1 MAMKSKTAETK
12 PGPAPEARY
21 PLRVQAIRSSGQNTR
36 FFVYIPMPLAAAL
49 AISGGE
55 PVEWRLLARDELR
68 LLRTT
73 PTPTNAKKPR

>member
-1 MAMKSKTAETK
+1 MAMKSTTPK
-12 PGPAPEARY
+12 PEAAPEARY
-21 PLRVQAIRSSGQNTR
+21 PLRVQTIRSSGQNTR

-68 LLRTT
+68 LLRVE
-73 PTPTNAKKPR
+73 PSPPENEKRR